1 LKLADGAFSRCH
13 DRVITQQAI
22 KDDLGNE
29 MEFYFPAEFGEQLAF
44 GAAVVSA
51 MMGLFFMFAPGIT
64 LRAFGLQPAG
74 ERRDGYTLARSSLAG
89 FYLGLGAAAL
99 LLAQPMVYLAFG
111 AAFGLS
117 VFGGILSILSDG
129 GATMRNFILL
139 VVHFLLAA
147 LSLSYVFG
155 LV

>member
-1 LKLADGAFSRCH
+1 
-13 DRVITQQAI
+13 
-22 KDDLGNE
+22 

-44 GAAVVSA
+44 GAAVVSVVI
-51 MMGLFFMFAPGIT
+51 GLFFMFVPGVT
-64 LRAFGLQPAG
+64 LRAFGLQAIG
-74 ERRDGYTLARSSLAG
+74 ERRDGYALVRSSLAG
-89 FYLGLGAAAL
+89 FYLGLGASAL

-129 GATMRNFILL
+129 GATVRNFILL
-139 VVHFLLAA
+139 VVHLLLSA

>member
-1 LKLADGAFSRCH
+1 
-13 DRVITQQAI
+13 
-22 KDDLGNE
+22 
-29 MEFYFPAEFGEQLAF
+29 
-44 GAAVVSA
+44 
-51 MMGLFFMFAPGIT
+51 MFAPGIT

-155 LV
+155 LVWGGLLGFCAADAPHPERNRKI